1 MRETD
6 SPPEA
11 IQKGPN
17 PTRNPATLGPTTT
30 TKKPLQS
37 PPGAEVNTRNPLDFY
52 RLSGAIVERG
62 LTHGP
67 FSIRRSRRDTTILSG
82 LTVN

>member
-30 TKKPLQS
+30 TKKPLQAVT
-37 PPGAEVNTRNPLDFY
+37 GAEVNTRNPLDFS

-67 FSIRRSRRDTTILSG
+67 VTLRQSRRDTSILSG